1 MGVQDFI
8 RFDPDDYRAKVRNY
22 DDQELQ
28 KKEVVLIRTA
38 YSGQAG
44 IVSGAV
50 LAPSTGGASV
60 IGCVA
65 AGRTIHLVE
74 QKLEVVRA
82 ELTRRGLPLHEKTT
96 RDHAI
101 PVTTGSIAGAM
112 GLGMGME
119 GHMLGTAAAAGANLV
134 AITTEK
140 LDRVQTAPAV
150 GRPSSPRD
158 GNSFQRLK
166 RSLTESATSRSRSL
180 LRPFSSDDDK
190 ELLFRQYDDLLT
202 RKKSLEDRYQKLRE
216 ATLAAAGAKWYWY
229 VVRRYP
235 CESERLTDI
244 ATPAGLWIDSLRRRD
259 SLGLWDR
266 SIQQSH
272 RRWAKEG
279 LERFRKELDE
289 TERRLDQWNVLVAKS
304 LPPGPITAPDASC
317 ETLVVLNRGITIC
330 LAALVCYWILR
341 LHWFRLAYRLLVIV
355 LLAFGVH
362 ARILWDYEMYPLFPG
377 GVVKI

>member
-8 RFDPDDYRAKVRNY
+8 RFDLDEYRAKVRNY

-38 YSGQAG
+38 YSGTAG

-50 LAPSTGGASV
+50 LAPSTGGASM

-82 ELTRRGLPLHEKTT
+82 ELTRRGLPLHEKRT

-134 AITTEK
+134 AVTTEK
-140 LDRVQTAPAV
+140 LDRVQTAPS
-150 GRPSSPRD
+150 RPSPQ
-158 GNSFQRLK
+158 GANSFQRLK
-166 RSLTESATSRSRSL
+166 RSLTENVTSRSRSL
-180 LRPFSSDDDK
+180 LHPFSSEDTD
-190 ELLFRQYDDLLT
+190 LFHQYDDLVA
-202 RKKSLEDRYQKLRE
+202 RKKSLEERYQKLRE

-229 VVRRYP
+229 VVYHYP
-235 CESERLTDI
+235 CQSENLIIPTN
-244 ATPAGLWIDSLRRRD
+244 PGLWIDSLRRKD
-259 SLGLWDR
+259 SLGQWDKTIER
-266 SIQQSH
+266 CT
-272 RRWAKEG
+272 RRRADEG
-279 LERFRKELDE
+279 LIRFRKDLDE
-289 TERRLDQWNVLVAKS
+289 TKKRLDEWDVMVVKC
-304 LPPGPITAPDASC
+304 LPPGPIAAPDARA
-317 ETLVVLNRGITIC
+317 EMLVVVNRGITMC
-330 LAALVCYWILR
+330 LLPLVCYWILR
-341 LHWFRLAYRLLVIV
+341 LSWIRLAYRLLVIV

-362 ARILWDYEMYPLFPG
+362 ARILWDYEMYPFLPMPIT
-377 GVVKI
+377 KI